1 MSLEL
6 FHFLRP
12 YWLLLIP
19 VLVVLLWLMIKR
31 RFGSRSWE
39 AICDKHLLPYI
50 LIGGSSRS
58 RRVPIFL
65 VGICGLVAILSLAGP
80 VWEKLPQ
87 PVFNNQTAL
96 VIALDLSHS
105 MDANDISPSRLSRA
119 RFKVADI
126 LNQHE
131 EGQVALLVYAGDA
144 FTVTPLT
151 DDMATIASQLPALTT
166 DIMPGQGNR
175 TDLALLKAEE
185 LLKGA
190 GHSRGDILLVTD
202 EIDLSRI
209 ESQARELR
217 QNGYRISI
225 LGIGTDHGS
234 PVIKDDG
241 SFLKDRRGEIVI
253 PVLDEL
259 SMRKLVQVAGGYYRK
274 MTPDDSDIQYL
285 LNNISSN
292 AGLQEQTTSE
302 FETDTWREQGPW
314 LLLLLIPLVALAF
327 RRGYLIVLAILIM
340 PIPETARALDWDSLW
355 LRADQRGK
363 REFEAGN
370 PQAAA
375 EIFKDQAWKG
385 ASQYRAGD
393 FQATLESLETTKDIE
408 ALYNKGNAHARL
420 GQYEDAIAN
429 YDQVLKQMP
438 GHGDA
443 KFNKELLEEELEN
456 QQEQDQQNKSQQD
469 QEQGQDNNQQQ
480 QRESGDGSD
489 QDQQDQNQQQ
499 SGNDNKEQKMT
510 PEQKQEQQQ
519 KQAGNNEDGQENEQ
533 QAKPEQNKP
542 GTQAEEKQQQL
553 AQASS
558 NEANEEQ
565 QATEQWLR
573 RIPDDP
579 AGLLRRKF
587 RYQYQQRQNR
597 SNKEEKL
604 W

>member
-1 MSLEL
+1 
-6 FHFLRP
+6 
-12 YWLLLIP
+12 
-19 VLVVLLWLMIKR
+19 
-31 RFGSRSWE
+31 
-39 AICDKHLLPYI
+39 
-50 LIGGSSRS
+50 
-58 RRVPIFL
+58 
-65 VGICGLVAILSLAGP
+65 
-80 VWEKLPQ
+80 
-87 PVFNNQTAL
+87 
-96 VIALDLSHS
+96 
-105 MDANDISPSRLSRA
+105 
-119 RFKVADI
+119 
-126 LNQHE
+126 
-131 EGQVALLVYAGDA
+131 
-144 FTVTPLT
+144 
-151 DDMATIASQLPALTT
+151 
-166 DIMPGQGNR
+166 
-175 TDLALLKAEE
+175 
-185 LLKGA
+185 
-190 GHSRGDILLVTD
+190 LLVTD

-340 PIPETARALDWDSLW
+340 PIPETAQALDWDSLW

-363 REFEAGN
+363 REFDAGN

-385 ASQYRAGD
+385 AAQYRAGD
-393 FQATLESLETTKDIE
+393 FQATLESLETTEDIE

-420 GQYEDAIAN
+420 GQYEEAVAN

-438 GHGDA
+438 DHEDA

-456 QQEQDQQNKSQQD
+456 QQEQEKQNQSQQD
-469 QEQGQDNNQQQ
+469 QEQEKDNNEQRQQQ
-480 QRESGDGSD
+480 SGDGSN

-499 SGNDNKEQKMT
+499 AGDDNKEQEMI

-519 KQAGNNEDGQENEQ
+519 KQADNNEDGQENEKET
-533 QAKPEQNKP
+533 KPEQNKP

-553 AQASS
+553 ADANSD
-558 NEANEEQ
+558 EANEEQ

-587 RYQYQQRQNR
+587 RYQYQQRQNQ